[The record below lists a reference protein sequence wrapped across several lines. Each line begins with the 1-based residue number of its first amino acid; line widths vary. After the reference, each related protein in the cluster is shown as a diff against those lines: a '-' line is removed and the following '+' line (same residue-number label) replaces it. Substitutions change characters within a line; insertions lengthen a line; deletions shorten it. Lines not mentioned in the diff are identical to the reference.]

1 MITDS
6 AKLLEHKRHYD
17 SKVYINMFTLEIVCF
32 RCNLEILDEM
42 FTLEAQKKL
51 IVFKGKVK
59 EMVINLINRTM
70 SNPRFTIELKL
81 ASSTHVGGI
90 NHLNM
95 PSLVFSYPIFFYL
108 LWAVPYFRFVKDSN
122 YKVLKRIYLL
132 ELQNIFQDN
141 NCLLGSTIFKL
152 SRVVYHI
159 DSEHPVDLMAL
170 QEAISE
176 FSERNQAYR
185 VTGTFDIFEAL
196 SDFLSFA
203 HIQLSNTNIP
213 GKSSLISSPT
223 LRKLMVPGS
232 EDKTGSKTSLSA

>member
-1 MITDS
+1 MIIDS

-42 FTLEAQKKL
+42 FTLESQKKL
-51 IVFKGKVK
+51 ISFKGKIK
-59 EMVINLINRTM
+59 EMVFALINKNM
-70 SNPRFTIELKL
+70 SRKPITIELKL
-81 ASSTHVGGI
+81 NSATHVGGI
-90 NHLNM
+90 NHLNI

-108 LWAVPYFRFVKDSN
+108 LWSVPYFRFVRDCN
-122 YKVLKRIYLL
+122 CKVLKRIYLL
-132 ELQNIFQDN
+132 ELQNIYQDN

-159 DSEHPVDLMAL
+159 DSEHPIDLLAL

-185 VTGTFDIFEAL
+185 VTGSFDIFEAL

-223 LRKLMVPGS
+223 LRKLMTPQS
-232 EDKTGSKTSLSA
+232 EDKVGSKTSLSA